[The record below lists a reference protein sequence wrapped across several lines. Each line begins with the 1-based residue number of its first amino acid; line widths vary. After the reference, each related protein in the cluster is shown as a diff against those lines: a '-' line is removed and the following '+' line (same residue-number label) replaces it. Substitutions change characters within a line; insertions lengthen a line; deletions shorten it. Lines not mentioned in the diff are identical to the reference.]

1 MKRENLSG
9 LVVAKEEI
17 RKKMQATLRGLT
29 SEFRAEASLEIC
41 RLGAA
46 LSSFQEAKVVG
57 FFAPLPTEPDIH
69 PLIEEAWAHGK
80 RLVFPLMLREG
91 ESPRLEWHQ
100 VTCWEEMIVAGPF
113 GLREPDPVCCPRV
126 AGEEI
131 GCLFV
136 PGLAFDTRGGRLGR
150 GGGYYDSALAGKPA
164 GTSSIG
170 LMFGC
175 QRLPEVPREPHDQTL
190 ENILT
195 ETGYIKEATR

>member
-1 MKRENLSG
+1 MKREKLSG

-17 RKKMQATLRGLT
+17 RKKMRATLRGLT
-29 SEFRAEASLEIC
+29 LEFRAEASLEIC

-46 LSSFQEAKVVG
+46 LSSFREAKVVG
-57 FFAPLPTEPDIH
+57 FFAALPTEPDIR

-113 GLREPDPVCCPRV
+113 GIREPDPVCCPRV

-136 PGLAFDTRGGRLGR
+136 PGLAFDARGGRLGR
-150 GGGYYDSALAGKPA
+150 GGGYYDSALAGKQPETA
-164 GTSSIG
+164 AVG
-170 LMFGC
+170 LMFAC
-175 QRLPEVPREPHDQTL
+175 QEMQEVPRESHDQTL
-190 ENILT
+190 GNILT
-195 ETGYIKEATR
+195 EKGIFKRATR